1 LPFHGTLST
10 LIFQELVAGLQSS
23 LWVRTC
29 KLNEL
34 SVAVNFV
41 VKAIRKSEVKNHEM
55 APVFSLTGLSFWKTV
70 LESYMHFCN

>member
-1 LPFHGTLST
+1 
-10 LIFQELVAGLQSS
+10 LIFQELVAGLQGILRVS
-23 LWVRTC
+23 TC

-34 SVAVNFV
+34 SMAVNFV
-41 VKAIRKSEVKNHEM
+41 AKATRKSEIKNDEM